1 MKVVCKKTAFLI
13 VCISLLVTSVLGNG
27 VFADPEFPDYVKS
40 IEDIGI
46 DEFGAPLKSV
56 VVSNA
61 QGFLQPKNTFSMP
74 INKLENFFS
83 VYRGEVQTNNGTA
96 SVIPPDDNLRILVDN
111 GEPEIKRATINEY
124 ITSDINMFPDTIT
137 QPGTVPNPQNPFF
150 AGVLYKDGDSY
161 FENGKYVQWY
171 SVTDDFK
178 YYYYE
183 VTFKYTENVPSELT
197 ISSPLNNSFTNKNQ
211 LYIDGNVKDKNNGD
225 EINIFYNIK
234 KTGGNQNEDGK
245 TGEDKDEENDDSILN
260 KTIQLNAEPIIIEN
274 DSSTYTVLEHPF
286 DGSIDISGLEDGDYT
301 IDFWALD
308 KNQLSSEIITI
319 SFTVDRTPPAKPII
333 TQDPDNDTPTNGTV
347 IVEIEYP
354 DDPAEKK
361 YKIGDDDDWKD
372 YVGPIEVD
380 ENDTI
385 YAKSEDEAGNESEIA
400 EHEVTNIDT
409 TPPGPPTII
418 TSADSTIEIP
428 IYVTI
433 EPGIDEGSGVNRVEF
448 RLYDP
453 NNGIELDANV
463 YDEED
468 EFDEADE
475 ANEEAESGEGE
486 KADQGDENSETDADE
501 TDNEDEYGKDD
512 ETDSEDESDKA
523 DETGETDEADETDD
537 TELPKWTIYKGEFE
551 INRIGTTRIIARTI
565 DNAGNISEEAVKD
578 VKISKKPTPSPK
590 PSTPPKDNDRPPSGG
605 GGGGKSSDD
614 DDTVKEPN
622 NTVPGTTTGSPVDLA
637 VFLHTDK
644 SIYGEGEIITF
655 TIEYKNKS
663 SNTAYGVAI
672 DAEIPKNT
680 TLDNPSEGEVNEDKN
695 KITWKIGTLSGKAS
709 GKIEY
714 TVKVNELDRAEIK
727 TTNTATISFSNSALN
742 PDDDTSTVSFL
753 LYSDRFKDN
762 YHTKYIYGY
771 EDNTFRPGNNI
782 TRAEVAAIMFHILE
796 LKESDIVAKDY
807 PDLNENHWAYKQIQ
821 AVTGANIFTGYED
834 GSFRPDNYITRAE
847 FATVLANHLGLKNV
861 ESLKVNFA
869 DIEGH
874 WAKNFIEEIYR
885 VRLIQGYIE
894 NDVRVFKPDN
904 HITRAEAVT
913 IINNMLFRGPLL
925 GAEVPFDDVPENHWA
940 YGHILESSVDHY
952 YTRNN
957 DETETI
963 VLKEE

>member
-1 MKVVCKKTAFLI
+1 MKIVCKKTAFFL

-27 VFADPEFPDYVKS
+27 VFADPEFPDFIKS
-40 IEDIGI
+40 IEDIGT

-83 VYRGEVQTNNGTA
+83 VYGEVQTNNGTA
-96 SVIPPDDNLRILVDN
+96 SVITTDDNLRILVDN

-178 YYYYE
+178 YYNYE
-183 VTFKYTENVPSELT
+183 VTFKYTENVPSDLT
-197 ISSPLNNSFTNKNQ
+197 VSSPLNNSFTNKNR
-211 LYIDGNVKDKNNGD
+211 LYIDGNVKDKNNSD
-225 EINIFYNIK
+225 KINIFYNIK
-234 KTGGNQNEDGK
+234 KTGSSQDEDGE
-245 TGEDKDEENDDSILN
+245 TDEENDDSILN
-260 KTIQLNAEPIIIEN
+260 KDTQLNIEPIIIEN
-274 DSSTYTVLEHPF
+274 DSNTYTVLEHPF

-301 IDFWALD
+301 IDFWVLD

-319 SFTVDRTPPAKPII
+319 SFIVDRTPPSKPII
-333 TQDPDNDTPTNGTV
+333 TQDPDNDTPTNDTV

-361 YKIGDDDDWKD
+361 YKVGDDDDWKD
-372 YVGPIEVD
+372 YEGPIEVD

-418 TSADSTIEIP
+418 TSADSTIEKP

-453 NNGIELDANV
+453 NNSIELDANV
-463 YDEED
+463 YDETD
-468 EFDEADE
+468 ESDEADE
-475 ANEEAESGEGE
+475 SSE
-486 KADQGDENSETDADE
+486 GDENSETDANE
-501 TDNEDEYGKDD
+501 TENEDESDKAD

-523 DETGETDEADETDD
+523 DETEETEETEESDETDETNDA
-537 TELPKWTIYKGEFE
+537 ELPKWTVYKGEFE

-578 VKISKKPTPSPK
+578 VKIEKKPTPK
-590 PSTPPKDNDRPPSGG
+590 PTTPPKDNDRPPSGG
-605 GGGGKSSDD
+605 GGKTTDD
-614 DDTVKEPN
+614 DDTIKESN
-622 NTVPGTTTGSPVDLA
+622 DNIPGTTTGSPVDMA

-680 TLDNPSEGEVNEDKN
+680 TLDNASDGKVDEEKN
-695 KITWKIGTLSGKAS
+695 KITWKIGTLSGKDS

-714 TVKVNELDRAEIK
+714 TVKVNELDKAEIK

-742 PDDDTSTVSFL
+742 PDDDSSTVSFL

-782 TRAEVAAIMFHILE
+782 TRAEVAAIMFHILN

-861 ESLKVNFA
+861 ESLKTNFA

-885 VRLIQGYIE
+885 VKLIQGYIE

-952 YTRNN
+952 YTRND

>member
-1 MKVVCKKTAFLI
+1 MKIVCKKTAFFL

-27 VFADPEFPDYVKS
+27 VFADPEFPDFIKS
-40 IEDIGI
+40 IEDIGT

-83 VYRGEVQTNNGTA
+83 VYGEVQTNNGTA
-96 SVIPPDDNLRILVDN
+96 SVITTDDNLRILVDN

-178 YYYYE
+178 YYNYE
-183 VTFKYTENVPSELT
+183 VTFKYTENVPSDLT
-197 ISSPLNNSFTNKNQ
+197 VSSPLNNSFTNKNR
-211 LYIDGNVKDKNNGD
+211 LYIDGNVKDKNNSD
-225 EINIFYNIK
+225 KINIFYNIK
-234 KTGGNQNEDGK
+234 KTGSSQDEDGE
-245 TGEDKDEENDDSILN
+245 TDEENDDSILN
-260 KTIQLNAEPIIIEN
+260 KDTQLNIEPIIIEN
-274 DSSTYTVLEHPF
+274 DSNTYTVLEHPF

-301 IDFWALD
+301 IDFWVLD

-319 SFTVDRTPPAKPII
+319 SFIVDRTPPSKPII
-333 TQDPDNDTPTNGTV
+333 TQDPDNDTPTNDTV

-361 YKIGDDDDWKD
+361 YKVGDDDDWKD
-372 YVGPIEVD
+372 YEGPIEVD

-418 TSADSTIEIP
+418 TSADSTIEKP

-453 NNGIELDANV
+453 NNSIELDANV
-463 YDEED
+463 YDETD
-468 EFDEADE
+468 ESDEADE
-475 ANEEAESGEGE
+475 SSEGDE
-486 KADQGDENSETDADE
+486 ADQGDENSETDANE
-501 TDNEDEYGKDD
+501 TENEDESDKAD

-523 DETGETDEADETDD
+523 DETEESDETDETNDA
-537 TELPKWTIYKGEFE
+537 ELPKWTVYKGEFE

-578 VKISKKPTPSPK
+578 VKIEKKPTPK
-590 PSTPPKDNDRPPSGG
+590 PTTPPKDNDRPPSGG
-605 GGGGKSSDD
+605 GGKTTDD
-614 DDTVKEPN
+614 DDTIKESN
-622 NTVPGTTTGSPVDLA
+622 DNIPGTTTGSPVDMA

-680 TLDNPSEGEVNEDKN
+680 TLDNASDGKVDEEKN
-695 KITWKIGTLSGKAS
+695 KITWKIGTLSGKDS

-714 TVKVNELDRAEIK
+714 TVKVNELDKAEIK

-742 PDDDTSTVSFL
+742 PDDDSSTVSFL

-782 TRAEVAAIMFHILE
+782 TRAEVAAIMFHILN

-861 ESLKVNFA
+861 ESLKTNFA

-885 VRLIQGYIE
+885 VKLIQGYIE

-952 YTRNN
+952 YTRND